1 MNTKGPRIKI
11 PYLLKDDKENVLEN
25 LLEGYM
31 LVFRF
36 LKLEEMVN
44 YGDQITSTLKQ
55 LFAYY
60 AGMYIYI
67 YYVTYIQY
75 TCSCAIEI

>member
-1 MNTKGPRIKI
+1 M
-11 PYLLKDDKENVLEN
+11 DDKEKVLEN

-44 YGDQITSTLKQ
+44 YGDQITASLMQLSHYTPVCISTYIIL
-55 LFAYY
+55 
-60 AGMYIYI
+60 YIYI
-67 YYVTYIQY
+67 YTIYM
-75 TCSCAIEI
+75 